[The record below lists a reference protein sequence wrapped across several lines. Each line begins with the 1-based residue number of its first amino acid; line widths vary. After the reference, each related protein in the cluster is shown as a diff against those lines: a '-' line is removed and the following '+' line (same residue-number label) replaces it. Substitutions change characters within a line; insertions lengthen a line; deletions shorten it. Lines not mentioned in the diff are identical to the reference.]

1 METFLVNKKANSMRR
16 VKVGY
21 SWTTL
26 FFGLI
31 PTLFRRAWK
40 WFAIMLLSYLI
51 VGIFTRGLGMIIVS
65 IIFSFVYN
73 KLYVNDL
80 LNNGYEPFNQLAYE
94 RLNSKEYI
102 NTNNFHPVR
111 SEQN

>member
-1 METFLVNKKANSMRR
+1 MHTFIVNKRTNSMRR

-21 SWTTL
+21 SWTVL
-26 FFGLI
+26 FFGFF
-31 PTLFRRAWK
+31 PTLFRSDWK
-40 WFAIMLLSYLI
+40 WFTIILLTDLL
-51 VGIFTRGLGMIIVS
+51 VGSLTMGFGSIIVS

-80 LNNGYEPFNQLAYE
+80 LNNGYEPFDQDAYE
-94 RLNSKEYI
+94 KLNSKEYI

-111 SEQN
+111 PES